1 MSDRGFAL
9 SISARVIPAGS
20 SKHDIDASTP
30 KNHRHE
36 QLSAAYLSQ
45 DGTIAFYP
53 ATDSAAGV
61 PRLFV
66 RLPSR
71 AGSSYPTYTPSLS
84 FTQGFL
90 LGQLSIALLIF
101 FFIKFFIFGEP
112 PSADDRAVHLSSLR
126 RARTL
131 AHQSSL
137 HQRTR
142 SNSTNT
148 NGTSNNA
155 KPLSLNHKH
164 SRSGI
169 IRNAANTGGPSI
181 ATILAKTYYNVKGHQ
196 PESLDWF
203 NVLIAQTI
211 AQFRADARQ
220 DGAVLTSLTEV
231 LNSGSKPPWLGEI
244 KVSEI
249 ALGDEYPIFSN
260 CRVMPA
266 EDGFWAG
273 SGSGGIPGAEEGRLQ
288 ARMDVDLSDVIT
300 LGIET
305 TLVLNWPKPLAA
317 VLPVALAVSVV
328 RFSGTLALSFIP
340 SSTPPSTTAN
350 TPGAE
355 DGPRSIPSSGTPPHR
370 PTTLAFTFLDDY
382 RLDLSVRSLVGS
394 RSRLQDVP
402 KIAQLIES
410 RVHAWFDERAVEPRF
425 QQIVLPS
432 LWPRKKNTRGGEE
445 GDLGDASDD
454 DAVDETADLPPSLSD
469 DHIHSSPGNSSTVGG
484 ARTRPSSFIP
494 PTTAP
499 PGSLE
504 ARYEAEGAKLRE
516 AEIKA
521 GERKRSRSKEQ
532 VGEGRSRSKD
542 QAEGVRW
549 RGGVTAQAGHLRE
562 ASRTANRGSGEW
574 SGQKG
579 MPGAMPGG

>member
-1 MSDRGFAL
+1 MAQ
-9 SISARVIPAGS
+9 S
-20 SKHDIDASTP
+20 SSTP
-30 KNHRHE
+30 SS
-36 QLSAAYLSQ
+36 SAQ
-45 DGTIAFYP
+45 PIP
-53 ATDSAAGV
+53 Q
-61 PRLFV
+61 
-66 RLPSR
+66 
-71 AGSSYPTYTPSLS
+71 GSSLS

-131 AHQSSL
+131 AHQSTL
-137 HQRTR
+137 HQRTH
-142 SNSTNT
+142 SNSITA
-148 NGTSNNA
+148 NA
-155 KPLSLNHKH
+155 AAALSLNHKH
-164 SRSGI
+164 SRSV

-211 AQFRADARQ
+211 AQLRADARQ
-220 DGAVLTSLTEV
+220 DGAVLTSLTDL

-244 KVSEI
+244 KVTEI

-266 EDGFWAG
+266 EEGFWAG
-273 SGSGGIPGAEEGRLQ
+273 GGSGGIPGAEEGRLQ

-305 TLVLNWPKPLAA
+305 TLVLNYPKPLVA

-340 SSTPPSTTAN
+340 SSSSPSTTAN
-350 TPGAE
+350 TSAA
-355 DGPRSIPSSGTPPHR
+355 DDAPRPTSSSGATPPHL

-445 GDLGDASDD
+445 SDIGDEDVVADIN
-454 DAVDETADLPPSLSD
+454 DESRDSTMPQDPAQQ
-469 DHIHSSPGNSSTVGG
+469 SSPGNSTVGARSRLISVIPPSTV
-484 ARTRPSSFIP
+484 
-494 PTTAP
+494 AP
-499 PGSLE
+499 ESLE
-504 ARYEAEGAKLRE
+504 ARIEAEDAKLRE
-516 AEIKA
+516 AEIRA
-521 GERKRSRSKEQ
+521 GERSQTNDQ
-532 VGEGRSRSKD
+532 V
-542 QAEGVRW
+542 EGVRW
-549 RGGVTAQAGHLRE
+549 RGATAATGHLRE
-562 ASRTANRGSGEW
+562 QSRQTNRTSGEW
-574 SGQKG
+574 SGQRG